1 MYFSNDLT
9 DENKL
14 RRYQNCRFDKMTG
27 WSELCKIL
35 LDKDFEKYKTN

>member
-27 WSELCKIL
+27 WSELCKII
-35 LDKDFEKYKTN
+35 LDKDLEKI